1 VKRIVLLAAA
11 LLLVAGGAARA
22 VTKNYSTGN
31 IDVPIGPSLDRSL
44 TVPDKGPV
52 SFVRVAFRITAPDTS
67 ALAISLVS
75 PQGTVVPLVTNRG
88 SGADFGSEDKNC
100 GGILTELDTDE
111 TTNPIAAGQAPFAD
125 GPYKAEGNLASF
137 NGEDAKG
144 KWTLRIVNG
153 GKPARLQCVSLD
165 ISRAVPQ
172 VLRARKGNVAA
183 AVSFTERN
191 YVYEDLRLTITR
203 AGRTALELPLTKV
216 GCRDCVG
223 SRPTAVKIR
232 DLDGGDPEVL
242 VDLYTGGAHC
252 CVETIVLR
260 WNGHGYSHDVE
271 GFGNFGYKLVDL
283 DHDGLPELSAF
294 DERFIYT
301 FTAYVFSYAPPWIAD
316 YRAGRLVNVTRRF
329 PAVIEKNAAYAL
341 KQFAKLK
348 KPSSGFDP
356 RAFVAVYVADQ
367 YLLGRPDVAQKALAD
382 AVRRGVVYRGK
393 SYLGSPAGQ
402 NFAKVLMKDL
412 RQWGYVR

>member
-1 VKRIVLLAAA
+1 VKRIVLLTAA

-22 VTKNYSTGN
+22 VTNNYSTGN
-31 IDVPIGPSLDRSL
+31 IDVPIGTSLDRSL
-44 TVPDKGPV
+44 NVPDKGPV

-75 PQGTVVPLVTNRG
+75 PKGTEVPLVTNRG
-88 SGADFGSEDKNC
+88 GGAHFGSEDKNC
-100 GGILTELDTDE
+100 GGILTELDSDE
-111 TTNPIAAGQAPFAD
+111 TTNPIAAAKAPFAD
-125 GPYKAEGNLASF
+125 GPYKAEGNLASLY
-137 NGEDAKG
+137 GEDAKG
-144 KWTLRIVNG
+144 KWTLRVVNN

-172 VLRARKGNVAA
+172 VLRTRKGNLAA

-191 YVYEDLRLTITR
+191 YVYEDLHIKITR
-203 AGRTALELPLTKV
+203 AGRTALDLPLTKV
-216 GCRDCVG
+216 GCRDCLG

-232 DLDGGDPEVL
+232 DLDGGEPEVL

-252 CVETIVLR
+252 CVETIVLH
-260 WNGHGYSHDVE
+260 WNGHGYSHALE

-283 DHDGLPELSAF
+283 DHNGLPEFSAF
-294 DERFIYT
+294 DERFIYAY
-301 FTAYVFSYAPPWIAD
+301 TAYVFSYAPPWIAN
-316 YRAGRLVNVTRRF
+316 YRNGRLVDVTRKF
-329 PAVIEKNAAYAL
+329 PKQIQANAAYAL

-348 KPSSGFDP
+348 KPSSDFDP

-367 YLLGRPDVAQKALAD
+367 YLLGRPDVAKKALAD

-393 SYLGSPAGQ
+393 SYLGLPAGQ
-402 NFAKVLMKDL
+402 SFANVLMKDL